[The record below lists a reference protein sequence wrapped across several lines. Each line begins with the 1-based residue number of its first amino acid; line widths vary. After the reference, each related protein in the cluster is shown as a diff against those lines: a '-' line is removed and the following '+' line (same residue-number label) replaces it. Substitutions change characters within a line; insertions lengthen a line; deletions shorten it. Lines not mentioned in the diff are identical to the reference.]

1 MCLSCHVKNSKKNV
15 RINLMKREQKLNITL
30 SKNMERK
37 TTETQIITSL
47 QINAL
52 LSK

>member
-1 MCLSCHVKNSKKNV
+1 MKRGKKLNRRHV
-15 RINLMKREQKLNITL
+15 RITF

-37 TTETQIITSL
+37 TTETQIIASL